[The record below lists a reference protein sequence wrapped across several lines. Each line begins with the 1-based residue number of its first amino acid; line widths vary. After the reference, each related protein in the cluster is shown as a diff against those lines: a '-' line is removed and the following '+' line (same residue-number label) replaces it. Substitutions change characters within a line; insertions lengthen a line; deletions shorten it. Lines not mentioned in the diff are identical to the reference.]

1 MHHHRQLHTLN
12 GTPTGADSSFEQ
24 THNMFTRHLEI
35 RSAAPRLITLP
46 IDTMRDYE
54 SATEEKEEGQEHIHP
69 I

>member
-1 MHHHRQLHTLN
+1 
-12 GTPTGADSSFEQ
+12 
-24 THNMFTRHLEI
+24 MFTRHLEI
-35 RSAAPRLITLP
+35 RSAAPQLITLP